1 MDMKELLL
9 GTNNKGKVE
18 EMQDIL
24 KQMNIHL
31 LTPAMLGLKL
41 EVSEDGDTY
50 EENAKLK
57 AVAFSKASGL
67 SCLADD
73 SGLEVDLLD
82 GQPGLHSHRFAP
94 QPGATDADRRN
105 YLLKLLQGNPRPWLA
120 HFHATIALAH
130 PDGRVRIA
138 CGECTGEIIPDE
150 RGCNGF
156 GYDPIFL
163 ISGLERTMAELGM
176 DEKNRISHRA
186 NALRNAEG
194 MIKELLEL

>member
-1 MDMKELLL
+1 MKELLL

-18 EMQDIL
+18 EMRDIL
-24 KQMNIHL
+24 KQMDIRL
-31 LTPAMLGLKL
+31 LTPAMLGLEM

-50 EENAKLK
+50 EENAALK
-57 AVAFSKASGL
+57 AAAFSKASGL
-67 SCLADD
+67 PCLADD
-73 SGLEVDLLD
+73 SGLEVDVLD
-82 GQPGLHSHRFAP
+82 GQPGLHSHRFTS

-105 YLLKLLQGNPRPWLA
+105 YLLKKLQGKPRPWLA

-130 PDGRVRIA
+130 PDGRVRIS

-150 RGCNGF
+150 RGRNGF

-163 ISGLERTMAELGM
+163 FSGLGRTMAELGM

-186 NALRNAEG
+186 NALRKAEE
-194 MIKELLEL
+194 MIKELLDL